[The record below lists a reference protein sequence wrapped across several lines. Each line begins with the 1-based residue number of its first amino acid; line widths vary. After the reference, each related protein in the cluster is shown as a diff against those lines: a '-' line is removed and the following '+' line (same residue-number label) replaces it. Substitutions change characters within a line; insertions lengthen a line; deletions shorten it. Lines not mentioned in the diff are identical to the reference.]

1 MFANRWVSSLTIKQC
16 RPTEYVSVGDISGHN
31 LLFDYG
37 NHMQFDWFLLFNQHK
52 IGYVIGQ

>member
-16 RPTEYVSVGDISGHN
+16 RPTEYDNDDNIKGQY

-52 IGYVIGQ
+52 IGYVIGY